1 VRHLGA
7 IVGRSSLQLLGKNG
21 YQWHWS
27 KHPNIMNQE
36 IAMDLLWILIC
47 AILVLMMQAGFLCIE
62 AGATRNKNNINTA
75 LKNICDFGICILVFW
90 ACGYGLIFG
99 KTAFG
104 FAGTSQFFFISI
116 TAETGAWF
124 IFQAAFCGAAIT
136 IVSGAVAER
145 LKFSMYLFIAV
156 VGAMFVYPLIG
167 HWVWNESGWLATRG
181 FVDFAGSTVV
191 HSLGGTIA
199 LAAVIILGPR
209 TGRFRKDGTIRE
221 FNGSNV
227 PLSLLGTLLL
237 FFGWFGF
244 NGGST
249 GAFNENVPL
258 TLINTLLGGASGLVT
273 TIALCYVIHRRPLV
287 FKIMNGLLGGLVSIT
302 ASCHSVTAFEA
313 ILIGSMGGVVVMF
326 AERLLERCYLDDAV
340 GAIPV
345 HLAAGIWGTLAV
357 GLFGDAKSLGT
368 GLDGNQ
374 QLAIQIIG
382 VTVCFISVFGISFIF
397 IFIANRLWGIR
408 VSRAAEEA
416 GLNVAEHRANDDVEE
431 LLTVM
436 QEQTNSRDLSL
447 RASQEP
453 FTQAGQIGVHYNN
466 LVWSLEESAKETESI
481 LKRVFPEGVAERLK
495 QGSEIHDTYEEVSV
509 IFIDLVGFTN
519 LANTLVARR
528 VVSLL
533 NDIFGR
539 FDKRASFHNVEKIKT
554 IGDSYMAVSGLRKD
568 TPHHA
573 EDAVR
578 MALSTIAEINDFNR
592 TNKFDLNVR
601 VGVHSGPVIGGVIGE
616 SRFMYDMWGDTVN
629 VASRMEA
636 GGIPGS
642 VQISESTY
650 DLVKLVPEFSC
661 MPRGGIEIKGKG
673 EMNTW
678 LLNITGYVCD

>member
-1 VRHLGA
+1 
-7 IVGRSSLQLLGKNG
+7 
-21 YQWHWS
+21 
-27 KHPNIMNQE
+27 
-36 IAMDLLWILIC
+36 
-47 AILVLMMQAGFLCIE
+47 MQAGFMCIE

-75 LKNICDFGICILVFW
+75 LKNICDFGICMLLFW
-90 ACGYGLIFG
+90 ACGYGLMFG
-99 KTAFG
+99 ISAFG
-104 FAGTSQFFFISI
+104 FAGTSEFFFISR
-116 TAETGAWF
+116 TSDAGAWF
-124 IFQAAFCGAAIT
+124 IYQAAFCGAAIT

-145 LKFSMYLFIAV
+145 LKFSMYLLIAV
-156 VGAMFVYPLIG
+156 VGAMLVYPLIG
-167 HWVWNESGWLATRG
+167 HWVWNENGWLATLG

-199 LAAVIILGPR
+199 LAGVIILGPR
-209 TGRFRKDGTIRE
+209 IGRFRKDGTIRE

-249 GAFNENVPL
+249 GAFDENVPL
-258 TLINTLLGGASGLVT
+258 ILMNTLLAGAAGLVT
-273 TIALCYVIHRRPLV
+273 TLVLCYVIHRRPLV
-287 FKIMNGLLGGLVSIT
+287 LKIMNGLLGGLVSVT
-302 ASCHSVTAFEA
+302 AACHSVTASEA
-313 ILIGSMGGVVVMF
+313 ILIGSMGGVVVLF
-326 AERLLERCYLDDAV
+326 AERLLERFYLDDAV

-345 HLAAGIWGTLAV
+345 HLAAGVWGTLAV
-357 GLFGDAKSLGT
+357 GLFGDADILGT
-368 GLDGNQ
+368 GLDGDQ
-374 QLAIQIIG
+374 QIAIQIFG
-382 VTVCFISVFGISFIF
+382 AAVCFITVFATSFLFIF
-397 IFIANRLWGIR
+397 GVNRLWGIR
-408 VSRAAEEA
+408 VSQAAEEA

-436 QEQTNSRDLSL
+436 QEQANSRDLTL

-466 LVWSLEESAKETESI
+466 LVWSLEESAQETESV
-481 LKRVFPEGVAERLK
+481 LKRVLPEGVAERLK

-539 FDKRASFHNVEKIKT
+539 FDKRAAAHNVEKIKT

-568 TPHHA
+568 TPSHA

-578 MALSTIAEINDFNR
+578 MALATIEEINDFNR
-592 TNKFDLNVR
+592 AEKFDLNVR

-642 VQISESTY
+642 VQISETTY
-650 DLVKLVPEFSC
+650 DLIKLVPDFTC
-661 MPRGGIEIKGKG
+661 MPRGGIQVKGKG

-678 LLNITGYVCD
+678 LLDLTEEY

>member
-1 VRHLGA
+1 
-7 IVGRSSLQLLGKNG
+7 
-21 YQWHWS
+21 
-27 KHPNIMNQE
+27 MNQD
-36 IAMDLLWILIC
+36 IAIDLLWILIC

-75 LKNICDFGICILVFW
+75 LKNICDFGICMLVFW
-90 ACGYGLIFG
+90 ACGYGLMFG
-99 KTAFG
+99 VSAFG
-104 FAGTSQFFFISI
+104 LTGMSEFFFISRS
-116 TAETGAWF
+116 ANEGAWF
-124 IFQAAFCGAAIT
+124 IYQAAFCGAAIT

-145 LKFSMYLFIAV
+145 LKFSMYLLIAV
-156 VGAMFVYPLIG
+156 VGALLVYPLIG
-167 HWVWNESGWLATRG
+167 HWVWNENGWLATLG
-181 FVDFAGSTVV
+181 FIDFAGSTVV
-191 HSLGGTIA
+191 HGLGGTIA
-199 LAAVIILGPR
+199 LACVIILGPR
-209 TGRFRKDGTIRE
+209 TGRFRDDGTVRE

-244 NGGST
+244 NGGSA
-249 GAFNENVPL
+249 GAFNESVPL
-258 TLINTLLGGASGLVT
+258 ILINTLLGGAAGLVT
-273 TIALCYVIHRRPLV
+273 TIVLCYVIHRRPLV
-287 FKIMNGLLGGLVSIT
+287 LKIMNGLLGGLVSIT

-313 ILIGSMGGVVVMF
+313 ILIGSMGGFVVLS
-326 AERLLERCYLDDAV
+326 AEYLLERFYLDDAV

-345 HLAAGIWGTLAV
+345 HLACGIWGTLAV
-357 GLFGDAKSLGT
+357 GLFGDADILGT
-368 GLDGNQ
+368 GLNGDQ
-374 QLAIQIIG
+374 QIAIQLFG
-382 VTVCFISVFGISFIF
+382 VVACFTTVFIISFLF
-397 IFIANRLWGIR
+397 ILGADQLWGIR

-436 QEQTNSRDLSL
+436 QEQANSRDLTL
-447 RASQEP
+447 RAPQEP

-466 LVWSLEESAKETESI
+466 LVWSLEGSAQETESV
-481 LKRVFPEGVAERLK
+481 LKRVLPEGVAERLK

-539 FDKRASFHNVEKIKT
+539 FDKRAAAHNVEKIKT

-568 TPHHA
+568 SPDHA
-573 EDAVR
+573 ENAVR
-578 MALSTIAEINDFNR
+578 MALATIEEINDFNR
-592 TNKFDLNVR
+592 ANKFDLNVR

-636 GGIPGS
+636 GGISGN
-642 VQISESTY
+642 VQISETTY
-650 DLVKLVPEFSC
+650 DLVKLVPDFSC
-661 MPRGGIEIKGKG
+661 MPRGGVQVKGKG

-678 LLNITGYVCD
+678 LLDLTGNA

>member
-1 VRHLGA
+1 M
-7 IVGRSSLQLLGKNG
+7 SQD
-21 YQWHWS
+21 
-27 KHPNIMNQE
+27 

-47 AILVLMMQAGFLCIE
+47 AILVLMMQAGFMCIE

-75 LKNICDFGICILVFW
+75 LKNICDFGICMLLFW
-90 ACGYGLIFG
+90 ACGYGLMFG
-99 KTAFG
+99 ISAFG
-104 FAGTSQFFFISI
+104 FAGTSEFFFVSR
-116 TAETGAWF
+116 TPDTGAWF
-124 IFQAAFCGAAIT
+124 IYQAAFCGAAIT

-145 LKFSMYLFIAV
+145 LKFSIYLLIAV
-156 VGAMFVYPLIG
+156 VGAMLVYPLIG
-167 HWVWNESGWLATRG
+167 HWVWNQSGWLATLG

-199 LAAVIILGPR
+199 LACVIILGPR
-209 TGRFRKDGTIRE
+209 TGRFRQDGTIRE

-249 GAFNENVPL
+249 GAFDENVPL
-258 TLINTLLGGASGLVT
+258 ILINTLLAGAAGLVT
-273 TIALCYVIHRRPLV
+273 TIVLCYVIHRRPLV
-287 FKIMNGLLGGLVSIT
+287 LKIMNGLLGGLVSVT
-302 ASCHSVTAFEA
+302 AACHSVTASEA
-313 ILIGSMGGVVVMF
+313 ILIGSMGGVVVLF
-326 AERLLERCYLDDAV
+326 AERLLERFYLDDAV

-345 HLAAGIWGTLAV
+345 HLAAGVWGTLAV
-357 GLFGDAKSLGT
+357 GLFGDADILGT
-368 GLDGNQ
+368 GLDGDRQ
-374 QLAIQIIG
+374 IAIQIFG
-382 VTVCFISVFGISFIF
+382 AAVCFTTVFATSFLFIF
-397 IFIANRLWGIR
+397 GVNRLWGIR
-408 VSRAAEEA
+408 VSQAAEEA

-436 QEQTNSRDLSL
+436 QEQANSRDLTL

-466 LVWSLEESAKETESI
+466 LVWSLEESAQETESV
-481 LKRVFPEGVAERLK
+481 LKRVLPEGVAERLK

-539 FDKRASFHNVEKIKT
+539 FDKKAAAHNVEKIKT

-568 TPHHA
+568 SPSHA

-578 MALSTIAEINDFNR
+578 MALATIEEINDFNR
-592 TNKFDLNVR
+592 AEKFDLNVR

-642 VQISESTY
+642 VQISETTY
-650 DLVKLVPEFSC
+650 DLIKLVPDFTC
-661 MPRGGIEIKGKG
+661 MPRGGIQVKGKG

-678 LLNITGYVCD
+678 LLDLTEEY

>member
-1 VRHLGA
+1 
-7 IVGRSSLQLLGKNG
+7 
-21 YQWHWS
+21 
-27 KHPNIMNQE
+27 MNQG
-36 IAMDLLWILIC
+36 ITMDLLWILIC

-75 LKNICDFGICILVFW
+75 LKNICDFGICMLIFW
-90 ACGYGLIFG
+90 AFGYGVMYGLSAYG
-99 KTAFG
+99 V
-104 FAGTSQFFFISI
+104 AGSSEFLFIST

-124 IFQAAFCGAAIT
+124 IYQAAFCGAAIT

-145 LKFSMYLFIAV
+145 LKFSMYLLIAV

-167 HWVWNESGWLATRG
+167 HWVWNEGGWLATYG
-181 FVDFAGSTVV
+181 FIDFAGSTVV

-199 LAAVIILGPR
+199 LAGVIILGPR

-244 NGGST
+244 NGGSA

-258 TLINTLLGGASGLVT
+258 TLINTLLGGAAGLVT
-273 TIALCYVIHRRPLV
+273 TIVLCYVIHQRPLV

-313 ILIGSMGGVVVMF
+313 ILIGSMGGVVVLF
-326 AERLLERCYLDDAV
+326 AERLLERFYLDDAV

-345 HLAAGIWGTLAV
+345 HLAAGVWGTLAV
-357 GLFGDAKSLGT
+357 GIFGDAEVLGT
-368 GLDGNQ
+368 GLDGDQ
-374 QLAIQIIG
+374 QIAIQVLG
-382 VTVCFISVFGISFIF
+382 VIVCFTTVFVISFLF
-397 IFIANRLWGIR
+397 IFTANRLWGIR

-416 GLNVAEHRANDDVEE
+416 GLNVAEHRANDDFEE

-436 QEQTNSRDLSL
+436 QEQANSRDLTL

-466 LVWSLEESAKETESI
+466 LVWSLEKSAQETDLI
-481 LKRVFPEGVAERLK
+481 LNRLLPEGVAERLK
-495 QGSEIHDTYEEVSV
+495 RGSDIHDTYEEVSV

-539 FDKRASFHNVEKIKT
+539 FDKRAASHNIEKIKT

-568 TPHHA
+568 TLHHA

-629 VASRMEA
+629 VASRMET

-642 VQISESTY
+642 VQISETTY

-661 MPRGGIEIKGKG
+661 MPRGGVEVKGKG

-678 LLNITGYVCD
+678 LLDLSSYVYE

>member
-1 VRHLGA
+1 
-7 IVGRSSLQLLGKNG
+7 
-21 YQWHWS
+21 
-27 KHPNIMNQE
+27 MNQD

-47 AILVLMMQAGFLCIE
+47 AILVLMMQAGFMCIE

-75 LKNICDFGICILVFW
+75 LKNICDFGICMLLFW
-90 ACGYGLIFG
+90 ACGYGIIFG
-99 KTAFG
+99 ISAFG
-104 FAGTSQFFFISI
+104 FSGTSEFFFISR
-116 TAETGAWF
+116 TADTGAWF
-124 IFQAAFCGAAIT
+124 IYQAAFCGAAIT

-145 LKFSMYLFIAV
+145 LKFSMYLLIAI
-156 VGAMFVYPLIG
+156 VGAMLVYPLIG
-167 HWVWNESGWLATRG
+167 HWVWNESGWLATLG

-199 LAAVIILGPR
+199 LACVIILGPR
-209 TGRFRKDGTIRE
+209 TGRFKTDGTIRE

-249 GAFNENVPL
+249 GAFDENVPL
-258 TLINTLLGGASGLVT
+258 ILINTLLGGATGLVT
-273 TIALCYVIHRRPLV
+273 TIVLCYVIHGRPLV
-287 FKIMNGLLGGLVSIT
+287 LKIMNGLLGGLVSVT
-302 ASCHSVTAFEA
+302 ASCHSVTPFEA
-313 ILIGSMGGVVVMF
+313 ILIGSMGGVVVLC
-326 AERLLERCYLDDAV
+326 AERLLERFYLDDAV

-345 HLAAGIWGTLAV
+345 HLAAGVWGTLAV
-357 GLFGDAKSLGT
+357 GLFGDPNILAT
-368 GLDGNQ
+368 GLGGDQ
-374 QLAIQIIG
+374 QIAIQILG
-382 VTVCFISVFGISFIF
+382 VAVCFSTVFVTSFLLIF
-397 IFIANRLWGIR
+397 AANHLWGIR
-408 VSRAAEEA
+408 VSKAAEEA

-436 QEQTNSRDLSL
+436 QEQANSRDLTL

-466 LVWSLEESAKETESI
+466 LVFSLEESAQETESV
-481 LKRVFPEGVAERLK
+481 LKRVLPEGVAERLK

-539 FDKRASFHNVEKIKT
+539 FDKRAAAHNVEKIKT
-554 IGDSYMAVSGLRKD
+554 IGDSYMAVSGLRKNN
-568 TPHHA
+568 PRHA

-578 MALSTIAEINDFNR
+578 MALATIEEINDFNR
-592 TNKFDLNVR
+592 AEKFDLNVR

-629 VASRMEA
+629 VASRMET
-636 GGIPGS
+636 GGIPGN
-642 VQISESTY
+642 VQISETTY
-650 DLVKLVPEFSC
+650 DLIKLVPDLTC
-661 MPRGGIEIKGKG
+661 MPRGEIQVKGKG

-678 LLNITGYVCD
+678 LLDLT